1 MEGEKMNGLQRLMSP
16 KDWTLREKVLV
27 PAGLVA
33 LLAAGV
39 ANGLAVW
46 RLHGLLDDANG
57 HSEMATRMAWKL
69 TITNLGLVLFFLV
82 PGLYWLWTYVS
93 KAVQPLDDLVNAA
106 EAVERDGDLRWHSK
120 AEGQDEVGRLSRA
133 FAAMLKRLAEVPL
146 RLNLQVTRLD
156 DGVKAMKKDH
166 QVQGSILESQASALA
181 QTQVTSEEIRQT
193 SRQAASQA
201 LSLLEEAAKARELS
215 RSGGDALN
223 KSLDSLLAI
232 RSRVELLAADVEALE
247 GRARRI
253 EGIIDSVKDLAD
265 QSNLLALNAAIE
277 AMRAG
282 AHGQGFG
289 LVAREI
295 RALADQSI
303 AATEQVR
310 VVLGDLNDG
319 VRDAA
324 KASREGVH
332 DIQKGLER
340 VQGSA
345 ETLADIQ
352 VTVGESMGQLQRIA
366 QVVQQQD
373 QGLAQV
379 FLALKDQSDRMHD
392 AQAQQLRTTQ
402 AVEQLAEAAAQVA
415 SVVKEFKV

>member
-1 MEGEKMNGLQRLMSP
+1 
-16 KDWTLREKVLV
+16 
-27 PAGLVA
+27 
-33 LLAAGV
+33 
-39 ANGLAVW
+39 
-46 RLHGLLDDANG
+46 
-57 HSEMATRMAWKL
+57 
-69 TITNLGLVLFFLV
+69 
-82 PGLYWLWTYVS
+82 
-93 KAVQPLDDLVNAA
+93 
-106 EAVERDGDLRWHSK
+106 
-120 AEGQDEVGRLSRA
+120 
-133 FAAMLKRLAEVPL
+133 
-146 RLNLQVTRLD
+146 
-156 DGVKAMKKDH
+156 
-166 QVQGSILESQASALA
+166 VQGSILESQASALA

-193 SRQAASQA
+193 SRQASVQA

-215 RSGGDALN
+215 RSGSEALN

-366 QVVQQQD
+366 EVVQQQD
-373 QGLAQV
+373 QGLSQV
-379 FLALKDQSDRMHD
+379 FLALKDQSDRMHE
-392 AQAQQLRTTQ
+392 AEAQQLRTSK
-402 AVEQLAEAAAQVA
+402 AVDQLADAAGQVA
-415 SVVKEFKV
+415 TVVKGFKV

>member
-1 MEGEKMNGLQRLMSP
+1 MPGLKRLATPSA
-16 KDWTLREKVLV
+16 WTLREKVLL
-27 PAGLVA
+27 PAAVVA
-33 LLAAGV
+33 LLAAGI

-46 RLHGLLDDANG
+46 RLRELIEAAGGNADT
-57 HSEMATRMAWKL
+57 ATAVAWKL
-69 TITNLGLVLFFLV
+69 TLENLGMVVLFLAAA
-82 PGLYWLWTYVS
+82 LTWLWRQVTV
-93 KAVQPLDDLVNAA
+93 ALRPLDELIEAA
-106 EAVERDGDLRWHSK
+106 EAVERDGDLRWRAASSS
-120 AEGQDEVGRLSRA
+120 GQDQVGRLGRA
-133 FAAMLKRLAEVPL
+133 FEAMLKRLAELPQSLAVQAE
-146 RLNLQVTRLD
+146 RLSEGVRAVKRDHAAQV
-156 DGVKAMKKDH
+156 
-166 QVQGSILESQASALA
+166 SILATQASALT

-193 SRQAASQA
+193 SRQASSQA
-201 LSLLEEAAKARELS
+201 KTMIVEAGKARDLS
-215 RSGGDALN
+215 RSGGEALG

-282 AHGQGFG
+282 AQGQGFG

-310 VVLGDLNDG
+310 QVLGDLNDG
-319 VRDAA
+319 VREAA

-352 VTVGESMGQLQRIA
+352 VTVGESVGQLQRIA
-366 QVVQQQD
+366 AVVQQQD
-373 QGLAQV
+373 AGLTQV
-379 FLALKDQSDRMHD
+379 FLALKDQGDRMGD
-392 AQAQQLRTTQ
+392 AERQQERTTAAVDQ
-402 AVEQLAEAAAQVA
+402 LEQAAKAVEAVIK
-415 SVVKEFKV
+415 SFKI

>member
-1 MEGEKMNGLQRLMSP
+1 MEGEQMTGMQRLFSP

-46 RLHGLLDDANG
+46 RLHALVEDLQG
-57 HSEMATRMAWKL
+57 HSDTATRMAWKL
-69 TITNLGLVLFFLV
+69 TLGNLGLVLLFLV
-82 PGLYWLWTYVS
+82 PGLYWLWTHLS
-93 KAVQPLDDLVNAA
+93 KAIRPLDELVSAA
-106 EAVERDGDLRWHSK
+106 EAVERDGDLRWHSA
-120 AEGQDEVGRLSRA
+120 AEGEDEVGRLSRA
-133 FAAMLKRLAEVPL
+133 FSAMLKRLAEVPQ
-146 RLNLQVTRLD
+146 RLNQQVTRLD
-156 DGVKAMKKDH
+156 EGVKAMKKDH

-193 SRQAASQA
+193 SRQASAQA

-215 RSGGDALN
+215 RSGSEALN

-366 QVVQQQD
+366 EVVQQQD
-373 QGLAQV
+373 QGLSQV
-379 FLALKDQSDRMHD
+379 FLALKDQSDRMHE
-392 AQAQQLRTTQ
+392 AEAQQLRTSK
-402 AVEQLAEAAAQVA
+402 AVDQLADAAGQVA
-415 SVVKEFKV
+415 SVVKGFKV